1 MWGLNFL
8 LSFIILVLGL
18 VRADSD
24 PKSNPDFG
32 RMEYYGSHGPGDDYY
47 KGKSKL

>member
-1 MWGLNFL
+1 MMDFL
-8 LSFIILVLGL
+8 LFFLIVVPGQV

-32 RMEYYGSHGPGDDYY
+32 RMEYYGGHSNGDDYY
-47 KGKSKL
+47 KGKLIP